1 MTKDSLPKQP
11 SLKSSQRVK
20 KPSAKQIEVYSKA
33 YSKPPT
39 NQSLPA
45 KQPPVTN
52 PSPTTQKSPVNGWL
66 GSFGVFSALI
76 VTGTLLIGGGWLAAL
91 LMIDP
96 NTVVWLNRF
105 LPEWGRIRITASLPP
120 KTFAAIQDEIRKNG
134 LIPAEALPLNNS
146 ELLLPIFDS
155 EPNCQSNCEKL
166 VELRVYQPAG
176 LNTQEK
182 SYQLVSELPIS
193 GPKEYFAISASVS
206 QKSTDKALSRSLPL
220 TKLTRFDKNAP
231 TENSFWFNLSGQRL
245 SGDTP
250 ITYGQIV
257 HYNPEKTHLS
267 IMLQWTS
274 PAQVQPYWQ
283 QVTGSETPELV
294 VNQTLGLEP
303 RFRVYQLK
311 PRNFIPDPIYLEE
324 ISLEQTIF
332 DTDSYRNALLLMR
345 SGLWSGALQTLQSQK
360 KNKWSA
366 EAQAQL
372 DVVQMH
378 AQITQSQAKQA
389 WATQGQQIYANLIDG
404 RWEDALLVFQAL
416 DFGLPIQEIVA
427 LLKADVGG
435 LWTRI
440 ETANQ
445 VNPENNYAK
454 SWAALLLTI
463 QQGRPKAIAYLK
475 QLEKTQPVNF
485 TQINELLDYLEA
497 GLADN
502 SSNSEHLSQIVGT
515 AQQVQNISAADW
527 LAIEDGKVQENRKLT
542 TNNKKTTTNNPI
554 LQKEPQQ
561 VWYQIQVTAFNDGK
575 RWRQTPFANL
585 KLPKAFMIKQ
595 LWKYLGLDNYPQIQV
610 TVWTA
615 DGRPESRSLIVKAL
629 SFREGVIQLLAAGEA
644 LPPSAQGLGA
654 ASNRRP
660 LAYTD
665 AALRWLEPGSVSFSE
680 LNNIQPQWV
689 ATMLPALWQELQKS
703 GQFKSGTMPSLQAML
718 SEIGHWSVR
727 VVALTG
733 NNQSDAVLT
742 LYEDLSGALKKPD
755 IKPPVDNSKL
765 YKSRSLIFSA
775 QGNLLYSEF
784 SQDKSRAMIA
794 IADLGDGGPPGLV
807 INDSNTY
814 SFQRWS
820 NERKRFD

>member
-1 MTKDSLPKQP
+1 MTQDSRPKQP
-11 SLKSSQRVK
+11 PLKSSPRGK
-20 KPSAKQIEVYSKA
+20 KPSTKQIEVYSKA
-33 YSKPPT
+33 YNKPPS
-39 NQSLPA
+39 NQPLPV
-45 KQPPVTN
+45 KPQPA
-52 PSPTTQKSPVNGWL
+52 TQKSPMNSWL
-66 GSFGVFSALI
+66 GSLGVFSALI
-76 VTGTLLIGGGWLAAL
+76 VTGGLLIGGGWLATL

-105 LPEWGRIRITASLPP
+105 LPEWSRIRITATLPP
-120 KTFAAIQDEIRKNG
+120 KTLAAIQDEIRKNG
-134 LIPAEALPLNNS
+134 LIPAELLPLNNS

-155 EPNCQSNCEKL
+155 EPNCQINCEKL

-193 GPKEYFAISASVS
+193 GPKEYFALSASVS
-206 QKSTDKALSRSLPL
+206 KIAADTALSRSLPL
-220 TKLTRFDKNAP
+220 TKLTRFDNNAP
-231 TENSFWFNLSGQRL
+231 TETSFWFNLSGQRL

-294 VNQTLGLEP
+294 VNQTVGLEP

-324 ISLEQTIF
+324 ISLEQAIF
-332 DTDSYRNALLLMR
+332 DTENYRNALLLIR
-345 SGLWSGALQTLQSQK
+345 NGLWSGALQLFQFQK

-366 EAQAQL
+366 AAQAQF
-372 DVVQMH
+372 DIVQMH

-404 RWEDALLVFQAL
+404 RWEDGLLVFQAL

-427 LLKADVGG
+427 LLKADTGG

-440 ETANQ
+440 EAANQ

-463 QQGRPKAIAYLK
+463 QQGRPHAIAYLK

-497 GLADN
+497 GLAET
-502 SSNSEHLSQIVGT
+502 SANSEHLSQIVGT
-515 AQQVQNISAADW
+515 AQQVQNINAADW
-527 LAIEDGKVQENRKLT
+527 LGIEDGKVSDNRKPP

-561 VWYQIQVTAFNDGK
+561 VWYQVQVTSFNDGK

-610 TVWTA
+610 AVWTA
-615 DGRPESRSLIVKAL
+615 DGRPESRSVTVKAL
-629 SFREGVIQLLAAGEA
+629 SYREGVIQLLAAGEA
-644 LPPSAQGLGA
+644 LPPSTQALGA
-654 ASNRRP
+654 ASTRRP

-665 AALRWLEPGSVSFSE
+665 AALRWLEPGSVSLSE

-689 ATMLPALWQELQKS
+689 ATMVPALWQELQKS
-703 GQFKSGTMPSLQAML
+703 GQLKSSSMPNLQAML

-727 VVALTG
+727 VVDLTG
-733 NNQSDAVLT
+733 NNESEAVLT
-742 LYEDLSGALKKPD
+742 LYEDLSGASKKPD

-765 YKSRSLIFSA
+765 YKPRSLIFSDK
-775 QGNLLYSEF
+775 GVLLYSEF
-784 SQDKSRAMIA
+784 SQDTSRALMA
-794 IADLGDGGPPGLV
+794 IADLGDGGPAGLV

-814 SFQRWS
+814 NFKRWS
-820 NERKRFD
+820 NERKRFE